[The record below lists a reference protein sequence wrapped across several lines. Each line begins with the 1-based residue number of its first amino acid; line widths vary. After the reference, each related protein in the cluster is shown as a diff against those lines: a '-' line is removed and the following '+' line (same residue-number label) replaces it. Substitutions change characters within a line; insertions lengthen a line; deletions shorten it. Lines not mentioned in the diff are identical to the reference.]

1 MLTPEQIASYRDAVQ
16 RLTDPINDYLLADI
30 ARRVAEAGQI
40 TSTAAYQVWR
50 AQQLGVSQRE
60 VRARLQKLLSVSR
73 NELDTLMTQS
83 AEDGYNYN
91 IRNFPTADSVP
102 FENNFLLQNIVRA
115 SVELAQDD
123 LTNIVQTLGFVSPNG
138 SVQALEDAY
147 LSCSDFAFTQ
157 VATGATDYNTA
168 VRQAT
173 SKIAQHGV
181 QVVNYDSGVRTSLE
195 AAVRRN
201 VFGGMGLMQ
210 EQISQYNHDQLGAD
224 GWEISAHA
232 GSAPDHEPIQG
243 KQYTDDEYQ
252 ALNESLQRRI
262 GTLNCGHAAFPVLL
276 GISEPQYTGAQ
287 LEQMRKDN
295 EQGVTVD
302 GRHYTTYEATQ
313 MQRKL
318 ERAIRAQ
325 KRRVLLAEGN
335 PADTERI
342 ATAKTKL
349 TRLNQEY
356 KRFSGAAGLRTQEER
371 LYIPDKRG

>member
-60 VRARLQKLLSVSR
+60 VKARLQKLLSVSSK
-73 NELDTLMTQS
+73 ELDTLMTQS

-91 IRNFPTADSVP
+91 IRNFPAADSVP

-147 LSCSDFAFTQ
+147 LSCSDFAFAQ

-243 KQYTDDEYQ
+243 KQYTDDEYE
-252 ALNESLQRRI
+252 ALNGSLQRRI
-262 GTLNCGHAAFPVLL
+262 GTLNCGHAAFPIIL
-276 GISEPQYTGAQ
+276 GISEPQYTDAQ

-349 TRLNQEY
+349 TRLTQEY

>member
-1 MLTPEQIASYRDAVQ
+1 MLTPEQITSYRDAVQ

-60 VRARLQKLLSVSR
+60 VKARLQKLLSVSSK
-73 NELDTLMTQS
+73 ELDTLMTQS

-91 IRNFPTADSVP
+91 IRNFPTAESVP

-115 SVELAQDD
+115 SVELAQGD
-123 LTNIVQTLGFVSPNG
+123 LSNIVQTLGFVSPNG

-243 KQYTDDEYQ
+243 KQYTDAEYE
-252 ALNESLQRRI
+252 ALNGSLQRRI
-262 GTLNCGHAAFPVLL
+262 GTLNCGHAAYPIII
-276 GISEPQYTGAQ
+276 GINEPQYTDAQ

-302 GRHYTTYEATQ
+302 GRHYTTYDATQ
-313 MQRKL
+313 TQRKL

-371 LYIPDKRG
+371 LYIPKS